1 MAEALL
7 PPASTTRKGVDPSK
21 FMGASFAAGSGLQK
35 RVENNEKKITL
46 LKNIIQQR
54 KINVDKLLPAS
65 SDGNNKNQTIRTNNL
80 ADRLDNIAQ
89 SLGVL
94 TRILKQQLNVDK
106 NSAAQDLRNK
116 KETEKRDREK
126 GLEGKGGKL
135 VSGVANTITK
145 PFKGFFDSI
154 LNYFKNILLGA
165 ALLRLVK
172 WLKNPANQAKIEAFK
187 KFLAEDLPTA
197 ISSVIEHIK
206 KNWKIYA
213 ALAATLVAL
222 NFVGMIAGLGLVL
235 KALTGIGSFLLS
247 VKGLMLLLAAIGTV
261 STLKLVGDSE
271 AAAERTLKDKGIDPE
286 KAKIPGSEENK
297 EATQVLTKQASN
309 PLQGGMLIPTLVEQ
323 QMKSGTDEVKGGGAG
338 YEVKYLGDVPLWG
351 PLFRLFGAKSSS
363 DKDLSNNLGDQ
374 SSLIIAPKS
383 VISKNIER
391 PFKSNNSNKFI
402 DLRNSQQ
409 QQQAA
414 NSTGSGDRAP
424 SFSSTSGND
433 LLAVSTLSIGN
444 A

>member
-94 TRILKQQLNVDK
+94 TRILKQQFNIDK
-106 NSAAQDLRNK
+106 NSASQDLRNK

-165 ALLRLVK
+165 ALLGLVK
-172 WLKNPANQAKIEAFK
+172 WLKNPANQGKIESFK
-187 KFLAEDLPTA
+187 KFLTEDLPKA

-222 NFVGMIAGLGLVL
+222 NFIGVAAGLVTVL
-235 KALTGIGSFLLS
+235 KALKGIVAFLWSIKGILIGIGLFSAGSLIPKLFP
-247 VKGLMLLLAAIGTV
+247 GTV
-261 STLKLVGDSE
+261 DAQESETAKARETEFGGDKDAQIAALEKQLSE
-271 AAAERTLKDKGIDPE
+271 LNWFQRNVQGM
-286 KAKIPGSEENK
+286 GSEIEEQIHFLK
-297 EATQVLTKQASN
+297 TGETKKHGFA
-309 PLQGGMLIPTLVEQ
+309 
-323 QMKSGTDEVKGGGAG
+323 GGGRPPVGKASIVGEKGPELFVPDAAG
-338 YEVKYLGDVPLWG
+338 IIITNEN
-351 PLFRLFGAKSSS
+351 F
-363 DKDLSNNLGDQ
+363 Q
-374 SSLIIAPKS
+374 TLISKS
-383 VISKNIER
+383 VMTKDIER
-391 PFKSNNSNKFI
+391 PLKSNNSNKFI